1 MEIVIGLVAVVV
13 ATLVGVAIGRSAGAA
28 TGHRASVEQTE
39 RELGQVLD
47 QVSSGRLPTGAAGS
61 FASDLRSALQRGWA
75 PRQTE
80 RRAALAEAIERVA
93 GFLDRN
99 VRTPLA
105 GARPAAPADE
115 LRERIDQALGAL
127 EDVDFFL
134 TEGGSAETRGTD
146 LVSLAQKLSREFA
159 SDQGVGV
166 RLHLGAP
173 TLRATVAP
181 EPLKDA
187 LYLVLHNAARF
198 GAGGTID
205 MTVVEED
212 GKAHI
217 RVRDRGEGFTPEA
230 FERAFDPFY
239 STTPD
244 GLGLGLPHARKSIEA
259 MGGHIELRNVPDGGA
274 EVEVTLPRG

>member
-1 MEIVIGLVAVVV
+1 MEMVIGLVAVVV
-13 ATLVGVAIGRSAGAA
+13 AALVGAAIGRWVGTAAGR
-28 TGHRASVEQTE
+28 RAGVQQAE
-39 RELGQVLD
+39 RELGAVLD
-47 QVSSGRLPTGAAGS
+47 AVASGRLPSGGGTS
-61 FASDLRSALQRGWA
+61 FASDLRSAMQRAWA
-75 PRQTE
+75 PRDSE
-80 RRAALAEAIERVA
+80 RRAALVEAIERVA

-99 VRTPLA
+99 VRTPLSGVRP
-105 GARPAAPADE
+105 GASPDE

-134 TEGGSAETRGTD
+134 TEGSGEVARGTD
-146 LVSLAQKLSREFA
+146 LVALAQKLSREFA

-173 TLRATVAP
+173 TLRATAAP

-205 MTVVEED
+205 MTVVEE
-212 GKAHI
+212 GGRAHI
-217 RVRDRGEGFTPEA
+217 RVRDRGKGFSPEA

-274 EVEVTLPRG
+274 EVDVTLPRG